1 MSIALGT
8 AMLEHAAPTMT
19 ASNADRDVVSQIKLA
34 FANPLPLVIGALI
47 GALVPIA
54 TYTVGHAELDAA
66 GWISLPGAIVI
77 GGCCFSAITV
87 YKWGRRAF
95 DSALKAV
102 GFVILSE
109 GVMSFSHVAWLSLV
123 VLGFLVAINAVANG
137 ANLAIAHLDAERR
150 RVEAEVTVTAF
161 LPVLLTPPGIL
172 HRGHPGILNCCH
184 PRPGDTRPEEGHTQA
199 RGRCQGDQ
207 DVSHQGTLVGEPVAA
222 ELGRTAADPPHR
234 HPDLWNTP
242 ARNIRWRARAK
253 RV

>member
-1 MSIALGT
+1 MPVALGT
-8 AMLEHAAPTMT
+8 IMLEHAAPTMT

-66 GWISLPGAIVI
+66 GWVSLPGAIVI

-109 GVMSFSHVAWLSLV
+109 GVMSFSHVAWLSMV

-150 RVEAEVTVTAF
+150 RLEVESPVMVS
-161 LPVLLTPPGIL
+161 LPVPLAVPAPSMSSAVALDPGAQSVMADSTAPKKPARKRVGGAKTIKVS
-172 HRGHPGILNCCH
+172 R
-184 PRPGDTRPEEGHTQA
+184 A
-199 RGRCQGDQ
+199 RGRSS
-207 DVSHQGTLVGEPVAA
+207 VSPSQL
-222 ELGRTAADPPHR
+222 
-234 HPDLWNTP
+234 N
-242 ARNIRWRARAK
+242 
-253 RV
+253 

>member
-66 GWISLPGAIVI
+66 GWVSLPGAIVI

-150 RVEAEVTVTAF
+150 RVEAEVTVTAS
-161 LPVLLTPPGIL
+161 LPVPLTPPASSTAVIPASSTAVTPDLETPAPKKVARKRVAGAKAIKTS
-172 HRGHPGILNCCH
+172 R
-184 PRPGDTRPEEGHTQA
+184 A
-199 RGRCQGDQ
+199 RGRSS
-207 DVSHQGTLVGEPVAA
+207 VSPSQL
-222 ELGRTAADPPHR
+222 
-234 HPDLWNTP
+234 N
-242 ARNIRWRARAK
+242 
-253 RV
+253 